1 MKFIILLVFIICL
14 WGACKKANN
23 GEDELPLATQT
34 GAGTFGC
41 KINGKVFVPKGFD
54 GTGRP
59 NPHIQYDFDLQ
70 GQPYL
75 SIQAS
80 QFASGTGNGG
90 VDIGFNEINSIGYYN
105 IGNLF
110 SIAFGWS
117 NEIGNCGSAS
127 WYNNVYYQGGG
138 IITKLDINNRIISG
152 TFECKFK
159 RPDCDTTKITDG
171 RFDIKF

>member
-1 MKFIILLVFIICL
+1 MKTLLLVLFAATL
-14 WGACKKANN
+14 FTGCKKDK
-23 GEDELPLATQT
+23 GEDQLPPATQI
-34 GAGTFGC
+34 GANTFGC

-54 GTGRP
+54 GTGRS
-59 NPHIQYDFDLQ
+59 NPHIQYNLDLQ
-70 GQPYL
+70 GHPYL

-90 VDIGFNEINSIGYYN
+90 VDVGFNEINSTGYYN

-138 IITKLDINNRIISG
+138 IITKLDITNRIISG
-152 TFECKFK
+152 TFDCKFK
-159 RPDCDTTKITDG
+159 RPDCDTTYITDG
-171 RFDIKF
+171 RFDIRF